1 MIFCFKFKT
10 LNVTLNFTFEIYCT
24 KLSPA
29 KGYIKHE
36 NRIISSRLSK
46 YDFSPMNPTAE
57 LCEFEEEKHLAI
69 YFVEFI
75 PALSIVCY
83 FSLFVF
89 ILKPK

>member
-1 MIFCFKFKT
+1 
-10 LNVTLNFTFEIYCT
+10 
-24 KLSPA
+24 
-29 KGYIKHE
+29 
-36 NRIISSRLSK
+36 
-46 YDFSPMNPTAE
+46 MNPTAE
-57 LCEFEEEKHLAI
+57 LCEFEEEKHLEI

>member
-1 MIFCFKFKT
+1 
-10 LNVTLNFTFEIYCT
+10 
-24 KLSPA
+24 
-29 KGYIKHE
+29 
-36 NRIISSRLSK
+36 
-46 YDFSPMNPTAE
+46 MNPTAE

-89 ILKPK
+89 ILKPNKNKIYFVCGKTKPREDTFSGAQLYN